1 MTIAIGGPEHGKI
14 VDWPL
19 AKRHWAIAEV
29 TTSGIAQEPVL
40 LDKTFVKQHYYI
52 AEKLD
57 LFGFSVWVWCHE
69 GTVKPWID
77 PHAFAKLLLPE
88 ILSYKGARMFDDS
101 GASNA
106 LGI

>member
-19 AKRHWAIAEV
+19 AKHHWVVAEI
-29 TTSGIAQEPVL
+29 TTPRIAQEPAP

-52 AEKLD
+52 AEKLG
-57 LFGFSVWVWCHE
+57 LFGFNVWVWRHE
-69 GTVKPWID
+69 STVSPWID

-88 ILSYKGARMFDDS
+88 ILSYKGARMLADS
-101 GASNA
+101 GVA
-106 LGI
+106 L